1 MEPWWQQFLLI
12 FLKTNVIFCTKTSL
26 ISYGGC
32 NSSQIGARRPSR
44 TLSPGAVATIAR
56 QKSAPMGQGILFR
69 HHGAT
74 LRHRLV
80 TEESQQSDICTE
92 VDVSLRSRRRDS
104 RHCVSGVVLFPPPR
118 THMLAYVLVT
128 SITVRE
134 KKKRAISRICFAASE
149 DTRGLR
155 DRPWINARRSAAIFR
170 STD

>member
-1 MEPWWQQFLLI
+1 MAAVSVDFPKNKCNFLHKNKLDIVRRVQFL
-12 FLKTNVIFCTKTSL
+12 TD
-26 ISYGGC
+26 
-32 NSSQIGARRPSR
+32 RRPAPFEDFISR
-44 TLSPGAVATIAR
+44 GSR
-56 QKSAPMGQGILFR
+56 HHCPMGQDILFR

-118 THMLAYVLVT
+118 THVLAYVLVT

-134 KKKRAISRICFAASE
+134 KKNAPLAAFASQLARTRADCG
-149 DTRGLR
+149 TVRGLTHADPQR
-155 DRPWINARRSAAIFR
+155 FFDPR
-170 STD
+170 TDNESLFP